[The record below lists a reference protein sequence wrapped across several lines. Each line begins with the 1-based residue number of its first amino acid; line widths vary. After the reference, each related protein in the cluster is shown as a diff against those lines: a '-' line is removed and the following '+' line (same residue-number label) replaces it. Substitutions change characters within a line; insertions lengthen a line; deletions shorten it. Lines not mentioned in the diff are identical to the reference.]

1 MKKIILVIFIF
12 PFILSAQNKDS
23 LKLALMN
30 AKHDTTR
37 CKILSVLIES
47 EEDDNIWPK
56 YNDQLGLIAKENIAR
71 SEVNKNFYLKQ
82 LAFALNNIGYL
93 ANSQGD
99 IPRSLDYFRKS
110 LFIQEKINDKRGV
123 AESLNNIGAI
133 YKKQGSIKKALEF
146 YQKGLN
152 INKEI
157 GNKEGEGT
165 ALNNIAGI
173 YDTRGEISKALVYYN
188 LSLKIAEE
196 LGDKSST
203 ALCYNNIGYIYNRMG
218 DVSKSLFYM
227 KGSLKI
233 QEEIRDNE
241 GIVNSLSN
249 IAFLLAENGRPNEGL
264 KYANR
269 SLQISKE
276 LDLPESIK
284 NSAQALKKV
293 FQKQNKYEEAM
304 EMYAL
309 EIKMSDSI
317 NNDATQKA
325 AIKNQMRYE
334 FEKKELVAK
343 AEYKLEL
350 EKQQAVSEEK
360 QRRQKLIIGSVVAG
374 LILVILF
381 IGYAFK
387 ILKVT
392 RRQKLII
399 EIKNREVEEKQ
410 MEILDSIH
418 YAKRIQRALIP
429 SDRYIHKSLM
439 KLQKSTS

>member
-1 MKKIILVIFIF
+1 MKKIIFIKFIF
-12 PFILSAQNKDS
+12 PFILSGQVMDS
-23 LKLALMN
+23 LKLALTN

-37 CKILSVLIES
+37 CKILSVMIEL
-47 EEDDNIWPK
+47 EPDDNIWPK
-56 YNDQLGLIAKENIAR
+56 FNDQLGLIAKENIAR

-93 ANSQGD
+93 ANGQGD
-99 IPRSLDYFRKS
+99 IPRSLEYFRKS
-110 LFIQEKINDKRGV
+110 LFIQEKIDDKKGV

-133 YKKQGSIKKALEF
+133 YKKQGSIIKALEY
-146 YQKGLN
+146 YQKCLD
-152 INKEI
+152 INKAI

-165 ALNNIAGI
+165 ALNNMAGI
-173 YDTRGEISKALVYYN
+173 YDTRGEISKALVSYN

-196 LGDKSST
+196 LGDKSGT
-203 ALCYNNIGYIYNRMG
+203 ALGYNNIGYIYNRLG
-218 DVSKSLFYM
+218 DISKSLFYF

-233 QEEIRDNE
+233 QEEIGDKG

-249 IAFLLAENGRPNEGL
+249 IAYLLADNGKANEALG
-264 KYANR
+264 YANR
-269 SLQISKE
+269 SMKVAKE
-276 LDLPESIK
+276 LDFPESIL

-293 FQKQNKYEEAM
+293 FQKQNKYKEAM
-304 EMYAL
+304 DMYAL

-317 NNDATQKA
+317 NNNATQKA
-325 AIKNQMRYE
+325 AMKNQIQYE
-334 FEKKELVAK
+334 FEKKQLVAK
-343 AEYKLEL
+343 AEYKVEL

-360 QRRQKLIIGSVVAG
+360 QMRQKIIIGAVVAG
-374 LILVILF
+374 LILVVVF
-381 IGYAFK
+381 IVYAFK

-429 SDRYIHKSLM
+429 SDKYIHRSLM
-439 KLQKSTS
+439 KLQNRTS